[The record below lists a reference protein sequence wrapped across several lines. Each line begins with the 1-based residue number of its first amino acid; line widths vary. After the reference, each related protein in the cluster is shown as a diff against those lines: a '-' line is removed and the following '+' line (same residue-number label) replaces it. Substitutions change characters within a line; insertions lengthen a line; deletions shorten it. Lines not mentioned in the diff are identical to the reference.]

1 METNFETSDTRYPF
15 HGFYR
20 PLLAELEEIGAE
32 RAKEQEPLPQVQP
45 TNADLSNATV
55 IDNPPAVTAAPAPTL
70 SQKEQEF
77 PADSVLLAANADAQ
91 STPVVSEEPK
101 TESEPQPVSE
111 PPAWITDLIG
121 DEFKQWKPG
130 LVAIEA
136 MTGTGKTSFILGP
149 LLKWLVD
156 EFYKV
161 GGKHKTMLYLC
172 NRAPLR
178 EEIIDA
184 LKKAGVSNVRVCG
197 HDLVTLVVGD
207 DDAQEDI
214 LVRISTYQRYEEF
227 LVRDPVGA
235 RCELW
240 HFNYIV
246 CDEAQYF
253 FTDAPF
259 NKNTTLSYNIIM
271 KASQHAT
278 VIAMTATPENMFTAW
293 MRKGMLA
300 KNRYYYLPKKM
311 SHIRKALIYSN
322 DLEREKLLNQIPNGE
337 KALVLINDW
346 AILRKLKDLYG
357 DAVGCYCSV
366 NNIKGQID
374 ALEDCIKDGKLQ
386 KRIVF
391 TTEVLYNG
399 ISIKD
404 KTLKHIFVETW
415 EPLKIIQMQGRKRP
429 VDETDTC
436 TVYYRAPSRKQ
447 LTKKRDWNQYD
458 LDTVEAWLDYKHGKP
473 EKWNGILT
481 QKDAQER
488 IERCKALTYIH
499 AEGTYQINP
508 MLVNNMRQMR
518 DLLDALY
525 DQGYRAT
532 MQERVWDKTLQVSP
546 REYRDEAIMHYII
559 DNFGKAMSKQELQ
572 AGLAE
577 AGLYKPGKRPIGQS
591 ILNGKL
597 KKYHVQI
604 GTTTKKCRVNG
615 KSTTLTYWLLV
626 QDHP

>member
-1 METNFETSDTRYPF
+1 MCKNETNTEPREIRYPF
-15 HGFYR
+15 HGFYW
-20 PLLAELEEIGAE
+20 PLVAEMEEIEAE
-32 RAKEQEPLPQVQP
+32 RAQEQAAKLQMQESPATTELPKAALPAGLASIKPVPQP
-45 TNADLSNATV
+45 ALEAVSADTV
-55 IDNPPAVTAAPAPTL
+55 SVPA
-70 SQKEQEF
+70 QEE
-77 PADSVLLAANADAQ
+77 ARLAAAVPE
-91 STPVVSEEPK
+91 TPEEEHQLAEEPR
-101 TESEPQPVSE
+101 
-111 PPAWITDLIG
+111 WISDLIG
-121 DEFKQWKPG
+121 DEFKEWEPG

-136 MTGTGKTSFILGP
+136 MTGTGKTAFVLGP
-149 LLKWLVD
+149 MLKWCVD
-156 EFYKV
+156 ECHRTYGMRFK
-161 GGKHKTMLYLC
+161 KILYLC

-178 EEIIDA
+178 EELIDA
-184 LKKAGVSNVRVCG
+184 LNKAGVPNTRVDG
-197 HDLVTLVVGD
+197 YDVVTLVVWE
-207 DDAQEDI
+207 DDAHEFSMMK
-214 LVRISTYQRYEEF
+214 VSTYQRYEEF
-227 LVRDPVGA
+227 LVKDPVRA
-235 RCELW
+235 KCEIQR
-240 HFNYIV
+240 FSCIV

-253 FTDAPF
+253 FTDASF
-259 NKNTTLSYNIIM
+259 NENTILSYRTIM
-271 KASQHAT
+271 KARQHAT

-293 MRKGMLA
+293 MEKGLLA

-322 DLEREKLLNQIPNGE
+322 DVEREKLLNRIPEGE

-346 AILRKLKDLYG
+346 KVLRQLKDLYG

-366 NNIKGQID
+366 NNSRGQID

-386 KRIVF
+386 KQIVF

-436 TVYYRAPSRKQ
+436 TVYYRAPSRKR
-447 LTKKRDWNQYD
+447 LAKKRDWNQYD
-458 LDTVEAWLDYKHGKP
+458 LDTAEAWLDYEHEKS
-473 EKWNGILT
+473 EKWNAILA

-499 AEGTYQINP
+499 AEGTYQLNP

-518 DLLDALY
+518 DLLNALH
-525 DQGYRAT
+525 DHGYRAT
-532 MQERVWDKTLQVSP
+532 MQERVWEKTLQVSP
-546 REYRDEAIMHYII
+546 REYRDVAITHYIT
-559 DNFGKAMSKQELQ
+559 DNFGKSMSKQELL

-604 GTTTKKCRVNG
+604 GTITRKCRVNG

>member
-1 METNFETSDTRYPF
+1 MSKNEDNTEPRETRYPF

-20 PLLAELEEIGAE
+20 PLLAEVEEIEAE
-32 RAKEQEPLPQVQP
+32 RAREQAAKPQLPEPPTTTELP
-45 TNADLSNATV
+45 DTV
-55 IDNPPAVTAAPAPTL
+55 PPAESVAIEPVPQPAL
-70 SQKEQEF
+70 EAI
-77 PADSVLLAANADAQ
+77 PADVISVPVQADACLETAVPE
-91 STPVVSEEPK
+91 TPEEEP
-101 TESEPQPVSE
+101 EPAEE
-111 PPAWITDLIG
+111 PRWISDLIG
-121 DEFKQWKPG
+121 DEFKQWEPG

-136 MTGTGKTSFILGP
+136 MTGTGKTAFVLGP
-149 LLKWLVD
+149 MLKWCVD
-156 EFYKV
+156 ECHRTYGMRFK
-161 GGKHKTMLYLC
+161 KILYLC

-178 EEIIDA
+178 EELIDA
-184 LKKAGVSNVRVCG
+184 LNKAGVPNTRVDG
-197 HDLVTLVVGD
+197 YDVDTLVVWE
-207 DDAQEDI
+207 DDAHEFSMMK
-214 LVRISTYQRYEEF
+214 VSTYQRYEEF
-227 LVRDPVGA
+227 LTKDPVRA
-235 RCELW
+235 RREIQRFSC
-240 HFNYIV
+240 IV

-253 FTDAPF
+253 FTDASF
-259 NKNTTLSYNIIM
+259 NENTTLSYRTIM
-271 KASQHAT
+271 KAKQHAT

-293 MRKGMLA
+293 MRKGLLA
-300 KNRYYYLPKKM
+300 QNRYYYLPKKM

-322 DLEREKLLNQIPNGE
+322 DLEREKLLNQILDGE

-366 NNIKGQID
+366 NNIRGQID

-473 EKWNGILT
+473 EKWNGILA

-499 AEGTYQINP
+499 AEGTYQLNP

-525 DQGYRAT
+525 DHGYRAT
-532 MQERVWDKTLQVSP
+532 MQERVWEKTLQVSP
-546 REYRDEAIMHYII
+546 REYRDVAITHYIT
-559 DNFGKAMSKQELQ
+559 DNFGKSMSKQELL

-626 QDHP
+626 QDRP

>member
-1 METNFETSDTRYPF
+1 MSKNEDNTEPRETRYPF

-20 PLLAELEEIGAE
+20 PLLAEVEEIEAE
-32 RAKEQEPLPQVQP
+32 RAREQAAKPQLPEPPTTTELP
-45 TNADLSNATV
+45 DTV
-55 IDNPPAVTAAPAPTL
+55 PPAESVAIEPVPQPAL
-70 SQKEQEF
+70 EAI
-77 PADSVLLAANADAQ
+77 PADVISVPVQADACLETAVPE
-91 STPVVSEEPK
+91 TPEEEP
-101 TESEPQPVSE
+101 EPAEE
-111 PPAWITDLIG
+111 PRWISDLIG
-121 DEFKQWKPG
+121 DEFKQWEPG

-136 MTGTGKTSFILGP
+136 MTGTGKTAFVLGP
-149 LLKWLVD
+149 MLKWCVD
-156 EFYKV
+156 ECHRTYGMRFK
-161 GGKHKTMLYLC
+161 KILYLC

-178 EEIIDA
+178 EELIDA
-184 LKKAGVSNVRVCG
+184 LNKAGVPNTRVDG
-197 HDLVTLVVGD
+197 YDVDTLVVWE
-207 DDAQEDI
+207 DDAHEFSMMK
-214 LVRISTYQRYEEF
+214 VSTYQRYEEF
-227 LVRDPVGA
+227 LTKDPVRA
-235 RCELW
+235 RREIQRFSC
-240 HFNYIV
+240 IV

-253 FTDAPF
+253 FTDASF
-259 NKNTTLSYNIIM
+259 NENTTLSYRTIM
-271 KASQHAT
+271 KAKQHAT

-293 MRKGMLA
+293 MRKGLLA
-300 KNRYYYLPKKM
+300 QNRYYYLPKKM

-322 DLEREKLLNQIPNGE
+322 DLEREKLLNQILDGE

-366 NNIKGQID
+366 NNIRGQID

-436 TVYYRAPSRKQ
+436 TVYYRAPSRKR
-447 LTKKRDWNQYD
+447 LAKKRDWNQYD
-458 LDTVEAWLDYKHGKP
+458 LDTAEAWLDYEHEKP
-473 EKWNGILT
+473 EKWNAILA

-499 AEGTYQINP
+499 AEGTYQLNP

-525 DQGYRAT
+525 DHGYRAT
-532 MQERVWDKTLQVSP
+532 MQERVWEKTLQVSP
-546 REYRDEAIMHYII
+546 REYRDVAITHYIT
-559 DNFGKAMSKQELQ
+559 DNFGKSMSKQELL

-626 QDHP
+626 QDRP

>member
-1 METNFETSDTRYPF
+1 MAENIKKIKTRYPF
-15 HGFYR
+15 GGFYLE
-20 PLLAELEEIGAE
+20 LLPEAERKELEGMPEE
-32 RAKEQEPLPQVQP
+32 VLLPEPPTTTELPNTVSPVKSAAIEPVPQP
-45 TNADLSNATV
+45 AGE
-55 IDNPPAVTAAPAPTL
+55 AAPPDTI
-70 SQKEQEF
+70 SVPVQ
-77 PADSVLLAANADAQ
+77 ADVCLEAAVPEAA
-91 STPVVSEEPK
+91 EAEPK
-101 TESEPQPVSE
+101 PEKEPR
-111 PPAWITDLIG
+111 WISDLIG
-121 DEFKQWKPG
+121 DEYKEWEPG

-136 MTGTGKTSFILGP
+136 MTGTGKTIFVLEHLI
-149 LLKWLVD
+149 KWCADIV
-156 EFYKV
+156 YTV
-161 GGKHKTMLYLC
+161 MPPYRVLYLT
-172 NRAPLR
+172 NRSSLR
-178 EEIIDA
+178 DEIKSVANAVRQGYLKEDPEMGCTCVIDDFQI
-184 LKKAGVSNVRVCG
+184 VQIMN
-197 HDLVTLVVGD
+197 
-207 DDAQEDI
+207 
-214 LVRISTYQRYEEF
+214 YQCLEKIIRENPEHGEQFVEQFRY
-227 LVRDPVGA
+227 V
-235 RCELW
+235 
-240 HFNYIV
+240 V

-253 FTDAPF
+253 FGDSQF
-259 NKNTTLSYNIIM
+259 NENTIISYRAIM

-293 MRKGMLA
+293 MRKGLLA
-300 KNRYYYLPKKM
+300 QNRYYYLPKKM

-322 DLEREKLLNQIPNGE
+322 DLEREKLLNQIPDGE

-447 LTKKRDWNQYD
+447 LAKKRDWNQYD
-458 LDTVEAWLDYKHGKP
+458 LDTAEAWQDYKHGKP
-473 EKWNGILT
+473 EKWNAILA

-499 AEGTYQINP
+499 TEGTYQLNP

-525 DQGYRAT
+525 DHGYRAT
-532 MQERVWDKTLQVSP
+532 MQERVWEKTLQVSP
-546 REYRDEAIMHYII
+546 REYRDEVITRYIAN
-559 DNFGKAMSKQELQ
+559 NFCKEMTKQELL

-604 GTTTKKCRVNG
+604 GTTTRKCRVNG

>member
-1 METNFETSDTRYPF
+1 MSKNEDNTEPRETRYPF

-20 PLLAELEEIGAE
+20 PLLAEVEEIEAE
-32 RAKEQEPLPQVQP
+32 RAREQAAKPQLPEPPTTTELP
-45 TNADLSNATV
+45 DTV
-55 IDNPPAVTAAPAPTL
+55 PPAESVAIEPVPQPAL
-70 SQKEQEF
+70 EAI
-77 PADSVLLAANADAQ
+77 PADVISVPVQADACLETAVPE
-91 STPVVSEEPK
+91 TPEEEP
-101 TESEPQPVSE
+101 EPAEE
-111 PPAWITDLIG
+111 PRWISDLIG
-121 DEFKQWKPG
+121 DEFKQWEPG

-136 MTGTGKTSFILGP
+136 MTGTGKTAFVLGP
-149 LLKWLVD
+149 MLKWCVD
-156 EFYKV
+156 ECHRTYGMRFK
-161 GGKHKTMLYLC
+161 KILYLC

-178 EEIIDA
+178 EELIDA
-184 LKKAGVSNVRVCG
+184 LNKAGVPNTRVDG
-197 HDLVTLVVGD
+197 YDVDTLVVWE
-207 DDAQEDI
+207 DDAHEFSMMK
-214 LVRISTYQRYEEF
+214 VSTYQRYEEF
-227 LVRDPVGA
+227 LTKDPVRA
-235 RCELW
+235 RREIQRFSC
-240 HFNYIV
+240 IV

-253 FTDAPF
+253 FTDASF
-259 NKNTTLSYNIIM
+259 NENTTLSYRTIM
-271 KASQHAT
+271 KAKQHAT

-293 MRKGMLA
+293 MRKGLLA
-300 KNRYYYLPKKM
+300 QNRYYYLPKKM

-322 DLEREKLLNQIPNGE
+322 DLEREKLLNQIPDGE

-366 NNIKGQID
+366 NNIRGQID

-436 TVYYRAPSRKQ
+436 TVYYRAPSRKR
-447 LTKKRDWNQYD
+447 LAKKRDWNQYD
-458 LDTVEAWLDYKHGKP
+458 LDTAEAWLDYEHEKP
-473 EKWNGILT
+473 EKWNAILA

-499 AEGTYQINP
+499 AEGTYQLNP

-518 DLLDALY
+518 DLLNALH
-525 DQGYRAT
+525 DHGYRAT
-532 MQERVWDKTLQVSP
+532 MQERVWEKTLQVSP
-546 REYRDEAIMHYII
+546 REYRDVAITHYIT
-559 DNFGKAMSKQELQ
+559 DNFGKSMSKQELL

-604 GTTTKKCRVNG
+604 GTITRKCRVNG

>member
-1 METNFETSDTRYPF
+1 MSKNEDNTEPRETRYPF

-20 PLLAELEEIGAE
+20 PLLAEVEEIEAE
-32 RAKEQEPLPQVQP
+32 RAREQAAKPQLPEPPTTTELP
-45 TNADLSNATV
+45 DTV
-55 IDNPPAVTAAPAPTL
+55 PPAESVAIEPVPQPAL
-70 SQKEQEF
+70 EAI
-77 PADSVLLAANADAQ
+77 PADVISVPVQADACLETAVPE
-91 STPVVSEEPK
+91 TPEEEP
-101 TESEPQPVSE
+101 EPAEE
-111 PPAWITDLIG
+111 PRWISDLIG
-121 DEFKQWKPG
+121 DEFKQWEPG

-136 MTGTGKTSFILGP
+136 MTGTGKTAFVLGP
-149 LLKWLVD
+149 MLKWCVD
-156 EFYKV
+156 ECHRTYGMRFK
-161 GGKHKTMLYLC
+161 KILYLC

-178 EEIIDA
+178 EELIDA
-184 LKKAGVSNVRVCG
+184 LNKAGVPNTRVDG
-197 HDLVTLVVGD
+197 YDVDTLVVWE
-207 DDAQEDI
+207 DDAHEFSMMK
-214 LVRISTYQRYEEF
+214 VSTYQRYEEF
-227 LVRDPVGA
+227 LTKDPVRA
-235 RCELW
+235 RREIQRFSC
-240 HFNYIV
+240 IV

-253 FTDAPF
+253 FTDASF
-259 NKNTTLSYNIIM
+259 NENTTLSYRTIM
-271 KASQHAT
+271 KAKQHAT

-293 MRKGMLA
+293 MRKGLLA
-300 KNRYYYLPKKM
+300 QNRYYYLPKKM

-322 DLEREKLLNQIPNGE
+322 DLEREKLLTQIPDGE

-346 AILRKLKDLYG
+346 KILRQLKDLYG

-366 NNIKGQID
+366 NNVKGQID

-473 EKWNGILT
+473 EKWNGILA

-499 AEGTYQINP
+499 AEGTYQLNP

-525 DQGYRAT
+525 DHGYRAT
-532 MQERVWDKTLQVSP
+532 MQERVWEKTLQVSP
-546 REYRDEAIMHYII
+546 REYRDVAITHYIT
-559 DNFGKAMSKQELQ
+559 DNFGKSMSKQELL

-626 QDHP
+626 QDRP

>member
-1 METNFETSDTRYPF
+1 MCKNETNTEPRETRYPF

-20 PLLAELEEIGAE
+20 PLVAEMEEIEAE
-32 RAKEQEPLPQVQP
+32 RAQEQAAKLQMQESPATTELPKAALPAGLASIKPVPQP
-45 TNADLSNATV
+45 ALEAVSADTV
-55 IDNPPAVTAAPAPTL
+55 SVPA
-70 SQKEQEF
+70 QEE
-77 PADSVLLAANADAQ
+77 ARLAAAVPE
-91 STPVVSEEPK
+91 TPEEEHQPAEEPR
-101 TESEPQPVSE
+101 
-111 PPAWITDLIG
+111 WISDLIG
-121 DEFKQWKPG
+121 DEFKEWEPG

-136 MTGTGKTSFILGP
+136 MTGTGKTAFVLGP
-149 LLKWLVD
+149 MLKWCVD
-156 EFYKV
+156 ECHRTYGMRFK
-161 GGKHKTMLYLC
+161 KILYLC

-178 EEIIDA
+178 EELIDA
-184 LKKAGVSNVRVCG
+184 LNKAGVPNTRVDG
-197 HDLVTLVVGD
+197 YDVVTLVVWE
-207 DDAQEDI
+207 DDAHEFSMMK
-214 LVRISTYQRYEEF
+214 VSTYQRYEEF
-227 LVRDPVGA
+227 LVKDPVRA
-235 RCELW
+235 KCEIQR
-240 HFNYIV
+240 FSCIV

-253 FTDAPF
+253 FTDASF
-259 NKNTTLSYNIIM
+259 NENTILSYRTIM
-271 KASQHAT
+271 KARQHAT

-293 MRKGMLA
+293 MEKGLLA

-322 DLEREKLLNQIPNGE
+322 DVEREKLLNRIPEGE

-346 AILRKLKDLYG
+346 KVLRQLKDLYG

-366 NNIKGQID
+366 NNSRGQID

-386 KRIVF
+386 KQIVF

-436 TVYYRAPSRKQ
+436 TVYYRAPSRKR
-447 LTKKRDWNQYD
+447 LAKKRDWNQYD
-458 LDTVEAWLDYKHGKP
+458 LDTAEAWLDYEHEKP
-473 EKWNGILT
+473 EKWNAILA

-499 AEGTYQINP
+499 AEGTYQLNP

-518 DLLDALY
+518 DLLNALH
-525 DQGYRAT
+525 DHGYRAT
-532 MQERVWDKTLQVSP
+532 MQERVWEKTLQVSP
-546 REYRDEAIMHYII
+546 REYRDVAITHYIT
-559 DNFGKAMSKQELQ
+559 DNFGKSMSKQELL

-604 GTTTKKCRVNG
+604 GTITRKCRVNG

>member
-1 METNFETSDTRYPF
+1 MSNNEKLTETRYPF

-20 PLLAELEEIGAE
+20 PFVAEMEEIEAE
-32 RAKEQEPLPQVQP
+32 RAREQAVRQQPQALPTTAELLNTLPTTSTDIERLPEPVTKTSPPGMMPAPVQDDAHLEVVASKVSNEEIQP
-45 TNADLSNATV
+45 T
-55 IDNPPAVTAAPAPTL
+55 
-70 SQKEQEF
+70 
-77 PADSVLLAANADAQ
+77 
-91 STPVVSEEPK
+91 EEP
-101 TESEPQPVSE
+101 
-111 PPAWITDLIG
+111 AWVADLIG
-121 DEFKQWKPG
+121 EEYKEWEPG

-136 MTGTGKTSFILGP
+136 MTGTGKTAFILGT
-149 LLKWLVD
+149 LLKWCVD
-156 EFYKV
+156 ECHRTDGRRSNKILF
-161 GGKHKTMLYLC
+161 LC
-172 NRAPLR
+172 NRVPLR
-178 EEIIDA
+178 DEILDA
-184 LKKAGVSNVRVCG
+184 LRKAGVPNAYIDGYDV
-197 HDLVTLVVGD
+197 VTLMVWD
-207 DDAQEDI
+207 DDAQEYSMMK
-214 LVRISTYQRYEEF
+214 VSTYQRYEEF
-227 LVRDPVGA
+227 LSRNPVRA
-235 RCELW
+235 KYEIRL
-240 HFNYIV
+240 FRYIV

-259 NKNTTLSYNIIM
+259 NKNTALSYNIIM
-271 KASQHAT
+271 KASQNAT

-293 MRKGMLA
+293 MRKGLLA

-322 DLEREKLLNQIPNGE
+322 DLEREKLLNQIPDGE

-366 NNIKGQID
+366 NNIKGPID

-404 KTLKHIFVETW
+404 KTLKHIFIETW

-436 TVYYRAPSRKQ
+436 TVYYRAPSRKR
-447 LTKKRDWNQYD
+447 LTKKRDWNQQD

-473 EKWNGILT
+473 EKWNAILA

-508 MLVNNMRQMR
+508 MLVNNLRQMR
-518 DLLDALY
+518 DLLDVLH
-525 DQGYRAT
+525 DHGYRAT
-532 MQERVWDKTLQVSP
+532 MQERVWDKTLQISP
-546 REYRDEAIMHYII
+546 REYRDEVIANYITH
-559 DNFGKAMSKQELQ
+559 NFCKEMSKQELRT
-572 AGLAE
+572 GLAE
-577 AGLYKPGKRPIGQS
+577 AGLYKPGKRPIGQN

-604 GTTTKKCRVNG
+604 GTITRKCRVNG

>member
-1 METNFETSDTRYPF
+1 MAENIQKIKTRYPF
-15 HGFYR
+15 GGFYLE
-20 PLLAELEEIGAE
+20 LLPEAERKELESMPEEVLLPEPPTTTELPNAVPPAE
-32 RAKEQEPLPQVQP
+32 SASIKPVPQQAGETAPPDTISVPAKEE
-45 TNADLSNATV
+45 AR
-55 IDNPPAVTAAPAPTL
+55 
-70 SQKEQEF
+70 
-77 PADSVLLAANADAQ
+77 LAA
-91 STPVVSEEPK
+91 VVPEAPEEEHQPAEEPCWM
-101 TESEPQPVSE
+101 S
-111 PPAWITDLIG
+111 DLIG
-121 DEFKQWKPG
+121 DEFKQWESE

-136 MTGTGKTSFILGP
+136 MTGTGKTTFVLGP
-149 LLKWLVD
+149 MLKWCVD
-156 EFYKV
+156 ECQRT
-161 GGKHKTMLYLC
+161 GGMRFEKILYLC

-178 EEIIDA
+178 EELIDA
-184 LKKAGVSNVRVCG
+184 LNKAGVPNTRVDG
-197 HDLVTLVVGD
+197 YDVVTLVVYE
-207 DDAQEDI
+207 DDAHEFS
-214 LVRISTYQRYEEF
+214 VMKVSTYQRYEEF
-227 LVRDPVGA
+227 LAKDPVRA
-235 RCELW
+235 RREIQRYS
-240 HFNYIV
+240 YIV

-253 FTDAPF
+253 FTDASF
-259 NKNTTLSYNIIM
+259 NENTILSYRTIM
-271 KASQHAT
+271 AARNHAT

-293 MRKGMLA
+293 MKKGRLA

-311 SHIRKALIYSN
+311 SHIKKALIYSN
-322 DLEREKLLNQIPNGE
+322 DLEREKLLAQIPEGE
-337 KALVLINDW
+337 KTLVLINDW
-346 AILRKLKDLYG
+346 NILRQLKDLYG

-366 NNIKGQID
+366 NNSRGPID

-404 KTLKHIFVETW
+404 KTLKHIFIETW

-447 LTKKRDWNQYD
+447 LAKKRDWNQYD
-458 LDTVEAWLDYKHGKP
+458 LDTAEAWLDYEHEKP
-473 EKWNGILT
+473 GKWNAILA

-499 AEGTYQINP
+499 AKDAYQLNP

-525 DQGYRAT
+525 DHGYRAT

-546 REYRDEAIMHYII
+546 REYRDEVIADYITH
-559 DNFGKAMSKQELQ
+559 NFCKEMSKQELRT
-572 AGLAE
+572 GLAE
-577 AGLYKPGKRPIGQS
+577 AGLYKPGKRPIGQN

-604 GTTTKKCRVNG
+604 GTITSKCRVNG
-615 KSTTLTYWLLV
+615 KSTTLTYWLLMP
-626 QDHP
+626 DHP

>member
-1 METNFETSDTRYPF
+1 MCKNETNTEPRETRYPF

-20 PLLAELEEIGAE
+20 PLLAEMEEIEAE
-32 RAKEQEPLPQVQP
+32 RAREQAAKPQLPEPPTTTELP
-45 TNADLSNATV
+45 DTV
-55 IDNPPAVTAAPAPTL
+55 PPAESVAIEPVPQPAL
-70 SQKEQEF
+70 EAI
-77 PADSVLLAANADAQ
+77 PADTISVPAQEEARLEAAVPEAPEEEHQPA
-91 STPVVSEEPK
+91 EEPR
-101 TESEPQPVSE
+101 
-111 PPAWITDLIG
+111 WISDLIG
-121 DEFKQWKPG
+121 DEFKEWEPG

-136 MTGTGKTSFILGP
+136 MTGTGKTIFVLEHLI
-149 LLKWLVD
+149 KWCADIV
-156 EFYKV
+156 YTV
-161 GGKHKTMLYLC
+161 MPPYRVLYLT
-172 NRAPLR
+172 NRSSLR
-178 EEIIDA
+178 DEIKSVANAVRQGYLKEDPEMGCTCVIDDFQI
-184 LKKAGVSNVRVCG
+184 VQIMN
-197 HDLVTLVVGD
+197 
-207 DDAQEDI
+207 
-214 LVRISTYQRYEEF
+214 YQCLEKIIRENPEHGERFVKQFRY
-227 LVRDPVGA
+227 V
-235 RCELW
+235 
-240 HFNYIV
+240 V

-253 FTDAPF
+253 FGDAQF
-259 NKNTTLSYNIIM
+259 NENTIISYRAIM

-293 MRKGMLA
+293 MRKGLLA

-322 DLEREKLLNQIPNGE
+322 DLEREKLLTQIPDGE

-366 NNIKGQID
+366 NNSKGQID

-404 KTLKHIFVETW
+404 KTLKHIFIETW

-436 TVYYRAPSRKQ
+436 TVYYRAPSRKR

-458 LDTVEAWLDYKHGKP
+458 LDTAEAWLDYEHEKP
-473 EKWNGILT
+473 EKWNAILA

-499 AEGTYQINP
+499 AEGTYQLNP

-518 DLLDALY
+518 DLLDALH
-525 DQGYRAT
+525 DHGYRAT

-546 REYRDEAIMHYII
+546 REYRDEVIADYITH
-559 DNFGKAMSKQELQ
+559 NFCKEMSKQELRT
-572 AGLAE
+572 GLAE

-604 GTTTKKCRVNG
+604 GTITSKCRVNG
-615 KSTTLTYWLLV
+615 KSTTLTYWLLMP
-626 QDHP
+626 DHP

>member
-1 METNFETSDTRYPF
+1 MSKNEDNTEPRETRYPF

-20 PLLAELEEIGAE
+20 PLLAEMEEIEAE
-32 RAKEQEPLPQVQP
+32 RAREQAAKPQLPEPPTTTELP
-45 TNADLSNATV
+45 DTV
-55 IDNPPAVTAAPAPTL
+55 PPAESVAIEPVPQPAL
-70 SQKEQEF
+70 EAI
-77 PADSVLLAANADAQ
+77 PADVISVPVQADACLETAVPE
-91 STPVVSEEPK
+91 TPEEEP
-101 TESEPQPVSE
+101 EPAEE
-111 PPAWITDLIG
+111 PRWISDLIG
-121 DEFKQWKPG
+121 DEFKQWEPG

-136 MTGTGKTSFILGP
+136 MTGTGKTAFVLGP
-149 LLKWLVD
+149 MLKWCVD
-156 EFYKV
+156 ECQRT
-161 GGKHKTMLYLC
+161 GGMRFEKILYLC

-178 EEIIDA
+178 EELIDA
-184 LKKAGVSNVRVCG
+184 LNKAGVPNTRVDG
-197 HDLVTLVVGD
+197 YDVVTLVVYE
-207 DDAQEDI
+207 DDAHEFS
-214 LVRISTYQRYEEF
+214 VMKVSTYQRYEEF
-227 LVRDPVGA
+227 LAKDPVRA
-235 RCELW
+235 RREIQRYS
-240 HFNYIV
+240 YIV

-253 FTDAPF
+253 FTDASF
-259 NKNTTLSYNIIM
+259 NENTTLSYRTIM
-271 KASQHAT
+271 KARQHAT

-293 MRKGMLA
+293 MRKGLLA

-311 SHIRKALIYSN
+311 SHIRKAVIYSN
-322 DLEREKLLNQIPNGE
+322 NLEREKLLNQIPDGE

-366 NNIKGQID
+366 NNSKGQID

-404 KTLKHIFVETW
+404 KTLKHIFIETW

-429 VDETDTC
+429 VDEADTC
-436 TVYYRAPSRKQ
+436 TVYYRAPSQKQ
-447 LTKKRDWNQYD
+447 LTKKREWNQQD

-473 EKWNGILT
+473 EKWNDILA
-481 QKDAQER
+481 QKDAQEQ
-488 IERCKALTYIH
+488 IEHCKAMTYIH

-508 MLVNNMRQMR
+508 MLVNNMRQMS
-518 DLLDALY
+518 DLLDALH
-525 DQGYRAT
+525 DHGYRAT

-546 REYRDEAIMHYII
+546 REYRDEVIADYITH
-559 DNFGKAMSKQELQ
+559 NFCKEMSKQELRT
-572 AGLAE
+572 GLAE

-604 GTTTKKCRVNG
+604 GTITSKCRVNG
-615 KSTTLTYWLLV
+615 KSTTLTYWLLMP
-626 QDHP
+626 DHP

>member
-1 METNFETSDTRYPF
+1 MSKNEDNTEPRETRYPF

-20 PLLAELEEIGAE
+20 PLLAEMEEIEAE
-32 RAKEQEPLPQVQP
+32 RAREQAAKPQLPESPTTTELPNTVSPAESASIKSVPQP
-45 TNADLSNATV
+45 ALEA
-55 IDNPPAVTAAPAPTL
+55 
-70 SQKEQEF
+70 
-77 PADSVLLAANADAQ
+77 
-91 STPVVSEEPK
+91 VSEDTISVPAQEDACLETAVPETPEEEP
-101 TESEPQPVSE
+101 EPAEE
-111 PPAWITDLIG
+111 PRWITDLIG
-121 DEFKQWKPG
+121 DEFKQWESE

-136 MTGTGKTSFILGP
+136 MTGTGKTTFVLGP
-149 LLKWLVD
+149 MLKWCVD
-156 EFYKV
+156 ECQRT
-161 GGKHKTMLYLC
+161 GGMRFEKILYLC

-178 EEIIDA
+178 EELIDA
-184 LKKAGVSNVRVCG
+184 LNKAGVPNTRVDG
-197 HDLVTLVVGD
+197 YDVVTLVVYE
-207 DDAQEDI
+207 DDAHEFS
-214 LVRISTYQRYEEF
+214 VMKVSTYQRYEEF
-227 LVRDPVGA
+227 LAKDPVRA
-235 RCELW
+235 RREIQRYS
-240 HFNYIV
+240 YIV

-253 FTDAPF
+253 FTDASF
-259 NKNTTLSYNIIM
+259 NENTTLSYNTIM

-293 MRKGMLA
+293 MKKGLLA
-300 KNRYYYLPKKM
+300 QNRYYYLPKKM

-322 DLEREKLLNQIPNGE
+322 DLEREKLLNQIPDGE

-366 NNIKGQID
+366 NNIRGQID

-473 EKWNGILT
+473 EKWNGILA

-499 AEGTYQINP
+499 AEGTYQLNP

-525 DQGYRAT
+525 DHGYRAT
-532 MQERVWDKTLQVSP
+532 MQERVWEKTLQVSP
-546 REYRDEAIMHYII
+546 REYRDVAITHYII
-559 DNFGKAMSKQELQ
+559 DNFGKSMSKQELL

-604 GTTTKKCRVNG
+604 GTTTRKCRVNG
-615 KSTTLTYWLLV
+615 KSTTLTYWFLV

>member
-1 METNFETSDTRYPF
+1 MAENIQKIKTRYPF
-15 HGFYR
+15 GGFYLE
-20 PLLAELEEIGAE
+20 LLPEAERKELESMPEEVLLPEPPTTTELPNAVPPAE
-32 RAKEQEPLPQVQP
+32 SASIKPVPQQAGETAPPDTISVPAKEE
-45 TNADLSNATV
+45 AR
-55 IDNPPAVTAAPAPTL
+55 
-70 SQKEQEF
+70 
-77 PADSVLLAANADAQ
+77 LAA
-91 STPVVSEEPK
+91 VVPEAPEEEHQPAEEPCWM
-101 TESEPQPVSE
+101 S
-111 PPAWITDLIG
+111 DLIG
-121 DEFKQWKPG
+121 DEFKQWESE

-136 MTGTGKTSFILGP
+136 MTGTGKTTFVLGP
-149 LLKWLVD
+149 MLKWCVD
-156 EFYKV
+156 ECQRT
-161 GGKHKTMLYLC
+161 GGMRFEKILYLC

-178 EEIIDA
+178 EELIDA
-184 LKKAGVSNVRVCG
+184 LNKAGVPNTRVDG
-197 HDLVTLVVGD
+197 YDVVTLVVYE
-207 DDAQEDI
+207 DDAHEFS
-214 LVRISTYQRYEEF
+214 VMKVSTYQRYEEF
-227 LVRDPVGA
+227 LAKDPVRA
-235 RCELW
+235 RREIQRYS
-240 HFNYIV
+240 YIV

-253 FTDAPF
+253 FTDASF
-259 NKNTTLSYNIIM
+259 NENTTLSYRTIM
-271 KASQHAT
+271 KARQHAT

-293 MRKGMLA
+293 MRKGLLA

-311 SHIRKALIYSN
+311 SHIRKAVIYSN
-322 DLEREKLLNQIPNGE
+322 NLEREKLLNQIPDGE

-346 AILRKLKDLYG
+346 KILRQLKDLYG

-366 NNIKGQID
+366 NNIMGPID

-404 KTLKHIFVETW
+404 KTLKHIFIETW

-429 VDETDTC
+429 VDEADTC
-436 TVYYRAPSRKQ
+436 TVYYRAPSQKQ
-447 LTKKRDWNQYD
+447 LTKKREWNQQD

-473 EKWNGILT
+473 EKWNDILA
-481 QKDAQER
+481 QKDAQEQ
-488 IERCKALTYIH
+488 IEHCKALTYIH

-525 DQGYRAT
+525 DHGYRAT

-546 REYRDEAIMHYII
+546 REYRDEVIADYITH
-559 DNFGKAMSKQELQ
+559 NFCKEMSKQELRT
-572 AGLAE
+572 GLAE

-604 GTTTKKCRVNG
+604 GTITSKCRVNG
-615 KSTTLTYWLLV
+615 KSTTLTYWLLMP
-626 QDHP
+626 DHP

>member
-1 METNFETSDTRYPF
+1 MPNTR
-15 HGFYR
+15 
-20 PLLAELEEIGAE
+20 
-32 RAKEQEPLPQVQP
+32 
-45 TNADLSNATV
+45 
-55 IDNPPAVTAAPAPTL
+55 
-70 SQKEQEF
+70 
-77 PADSVLLAANADAQ
+77 
-91 STPVVSEEPK
+91 
-101 TESEPQPVSE
+101 
-111 PPAWITDLIG
+111 
-121 DEFKQWKPG
+121 
-130 LVAIEA
+130 
-136 MTGTGKTSFILGP
+136 
-149 LLKWLVD
+149 VD
-156 EFYKV
+156 GYDV
-161 GGKHKTMLYLC
+161 
-172 NRAPLR
+172 
-178 EEIIDA
+178 
-184 LKKAGVSNVRVCG
+184 
-197 HDLVTLVVGD
+197 VTLVVWE
-207 DDAQEDI
+207 DDAHEFSMMK
-214 LVRISTYQRYEEF
+214 VSTYQRYEEF
-227 LVRDPVGA
+227 LVKDPVRA
-235 RCELW
+235 KCEIQR
-240 HFNYIV
+240 FSCIV

-253 FTDAPF
+253 FTDASF
-259 NKNTTLSYNIIM
+259 NENTILSYRTIM
-271 KASQHAT
+271 KARQHAT

-293 MRKGMLA
+293 MEKGLLA

-322 DLEREKLLNQIPNGE
+322 DVEREKLLNRIPEGE

-346 AILRKLKDLYG
+346 KILRQLKDLYG

-366 NNIKGQID
+366 NNSRGQID

-386 KRIVF
+386 KQIVF

-404 KTLKHIFVETW
+404 KTLKHIFIETW
-415 EPLKIIQMQGRKRP
+415 EPLKIIPMQGRKRP

-436 TVYYRAPSRKQ
+436 TVYYRAPSRKR
-447 LTKKRDWNQYD
+447 LAKKRDWNQYD
-458 LDTVEAWLDYKHGKP
+458 LDTAEAWLDYEHEKP
-473 EKWNGILT
+473 EKWNAILA

-518 DLLDALY
+518 DLLDALH
-525 DQGYRAT
+525 DHGYRAT
-532 MQERVWDKTLQVSP
+532 MQERVWDKTLQISP
-546 REYRDEAIMHYII
+546 REYRDVAITHYIT

>member
-1 METNFETSDTRYPF
+1 MAENIQKIKTRYPF
-15 HGFYR
+15 GGFYLE
-20 PLLAELEEIGAE
+20 LLPEAERKELESMPEEVLLPEPPTTTELPNAVPPAE
-32 RAKEQEPLPQVQP
+32 SASIKPVPQQAGETAPPDTISVPAKEE
-45 TNADLSNATV
+45 AR
-55 IDNPPAVTAAPAPTL
+55 
-70 SQKEQEF
+70 
-77 PADSVLLAANADAQ
+77 LAA
-91 STPVVSEEPK
+91 VVPEAPEEEHQPAEEPCWM
-101 TESEPQPVSE
+101 S
-111 PPAWITDLIG
+111 DLIG
-121 DEFKQWKPG
+121 DEFKQWESE

-136 MTGTGKTSFILGP
+136 MTGTGKTTFVLGP
-149 LLKWLVD
+149 MLKWCVD
-156 EFYKV
+156 ECQRT
-161 GGKHKTMLYLC
+161 GGMRFEKILYLC

-178 EEIIDA
+178 EELIDA
-184 LKKAGVSNVRVCG
+184 LNKAGVPNTRVDG
-197 HDLVTLVVGD
+197 YDVVTLVVYE
-207 DDAQEDI
+207 DDAHEFS
-214 LVRISTYQRYEEF
+214 VMKVSTYQRYEEF
-227 LVRDPVGA
+227 LAKDPVRA
-235 RCELW
+235 RREIQRYS
-240 HFNYIV
+240 YIV

-253 FTDAPF
+253 FTDASF
-259 NKNTTLSYNIIM
+259 NENTILSYRTIM
-271 KASQHAT
+271 AARNHAT

-293 MRKGMLA
+293 MKKGRLA

-311 SHIRKALIYSN
+311 SHIKKALIYSN
-322 DLEREKLLNQIPNGE
+322 DLEREKLLAQIPEGE
-337 KALVLINDW
+337 KTLVLINDW
-346 AILRKLKDLYG
+346 NILRQLKDLYG

-366 NNIKGQID
+366 NNSRGPID

-404 KTLKHIFVETW
+404 KTLKHIFIETW

-447 LTKKRDWNQYD
+447 LAKKRDWNQYD
-458 LDTVEAWLDYKHGKP
+458 LDTAEAWLDYEHEKP
-473 EKWNGILT
+473 EKWNAILA

-499 AEGTYQINP
+499 AKDAYQLNP

-525 DQGYRAT
+525 DHGYRAT

-546 REYRDEAIMHYII
+546 REYRDEVIADYITH
-559 DNFGKAMSKQELQ
+559 NFCKEMSKQELRT
-572 AGLAE
+572 GLAE
-577 AGLYKPGKRPIGQS
+577 AGLYKPGKRPIGQN

-604 GTTTKKCRVNG
+604 GTITSKCRVNG
-615 KSTTLTYWLLV
+615 KSTTLTYWLLMP
-626 QDHP
+626 DHP

>member
-1 METNFETSDTRYPF
+1 MSKNEDNTEPRETRYPF

-20 PLLAELEEIGAE
+20 PLLAEMEEIEAE
-32 RAKEQEPLPQVQP
+32 RAREQAAKPQLPEPPTTTELP
-45 TNADLSNATV
+45 DTV
-55 IDNPPAVTAAPAPTL
+55 PPAESVAIEPVPQPAL
-70 SQKEQEF
+70 EAI
-77 PADSVLLAANADAQ
+77 PADVISVPVQADACLETAVPE
-91 STPVVSEEPK
+91 TPEEEP
-101 TESEPQPVSE
+101 EPAEE
-111 PPAWITDLIG
+111 PRWISDLIG
-121 DEFKQWKPG
+121 DEFKQWEPG

-136 MTGTGKTSFILGP
+136 MTGTGKTAFVLGP
-149 LLKWLVD
+149 MLKWCVD
-156 EFYKV
+156 ECHRTYGMRFK
-161 GGKHKTMLYLC
+161 KILYLC

-178 EEIIDA
+178 EELIDA
-184 LKKAGVSNVRVCG
+184 LNKAGVPNTRVDG
-197 HDLVTLVVGD
+197 YDVDTLVVWE
-207 DDAQEDI
+207 DDAHEFSMMK
-214 LVRISTYQRYEEF
+214 VSTYQRYEEF
-227 LVRDPVGA
+227 LTKDPVRA
-235 RCELW
+235 RREIQRFSC
-240 HFNYIV
+240 IV

-253 FTDAPF
+253 FTDASF
-259 NKNTTLSYNIIM
+259 NENTTLSYRTIM
-271 KASQHAT
+271 KARQHAT

-293 MRKGMLA
+293 MRKGLLA

-311 SHIRKALIYSN
+311 SHIRKAVIYSN
-322 DLEREKLLNQIPNGE
+322 NLEREKLLNQIPDGE

-366 NNIKGQID
+366 NNSKGQID

-404 KTLKHIFVETW
+404 KTLKHIFIETW

-429 VDETDTC
+429 VDEADTC
-436 TVYYRAPSRKQ
+436 TVYYRAPSQKQ
-447 LTKKRDWNQYD
+447 LTKKREWNQQD

-473 EKWNGILT
+473 EKWNDILA
-481 QKDAQER
+481 QKDAQEQ
-488 IERCKALTYIH
+488 IEHCKAMTYIH

-508 MLVNNMRQMR
+508 MLVNNMRQMS
-518 DLLDALY
+518 DLLDALH
-525 DQGYRAT
+525 DHGYRAT

-546 REYRDEAIMHYII
+546 REYRDEVIADYITH
-559 DNFGKAMSKQELQ
+559 NFCKEMSKQELRT
-572 AGLAE
+572 GLAE

-604 GTTTKKCRVNG
+604 GTITSKCRVNG
-615 KSTTLTYWLLV
+615 KSTTLTYWLLMP
-626 QDHP
+626 DHP

>member
-1 METNFETSDTRYPF
+1 MSKNEDNTEPRETRYPF

-20 PLLAELEEIGAE
+20 PLLAEVEEIEAE
-32 RAKEQEPLPQVQP
+32 RAREQAAKPQLPEPPTTTELP
-45 TNADLSNATV
+45 DTV
-55 IDNPPAVTAAPAPTL
+55 PPAESVAIEPVPQPAL
-70 SQKEQEF
+70 EAI
-77 PADSVLLAANADAQ
+77 PADVISVPVQADACLETAVPE
-91 STPVVSEEPK
+91 TPEEEP
-101 TESEPQPVSE
+101 EPAEE
-111 PPAWITDLIG
+111 PRWISDLIG
-121 DEFKQWKPG
+121 DEFKQWEPG

-136 MTGTGKTSFILGP
+136 MTGTGKTAFVLGP
-149 LLKWLVD
+149 MLKWCVD
-156 EFYKV
+156 ECHRTYGMRFK
-161 GGKHKTMLYLC
+161 KILYLC

-178 EEIIDA
+178 EELIDA
-184 LKKAGVSNVRVCG
+184 LNKAGVPNTRVDG
-197 HDLVTLVVGD
+197 YDVDTLVVWE
-207 DDAQEDI
+207 DDAHEFSMMK
-214 LVRISTYQRYEEF
+214 VSTYQRYEEF
-227 LVRDPVGA
+227 LTKDPVRA
-235 RCELW
+235 RREIQRFSC
-240 HFNYIV
+240 IV

-253 FTDAPF
+253 FTDASF
-259 NKNTTLSYNIIM
+259 NENTTLSYRTIM
-271 KASQHAT
+271 KAKQHAT

-293 MRKGMLA
+293 MRKGLLA
-300 KNRYYYLPKKM
+300 QNRYYYLPKKM

-322 DLEREKLLNQIPNGE
+322 DLEREKLLNQIPDGE

-366 NNIKGQID
+366 NNIRGQID

-473 EKWNGILT
+473 EKWNGILA

-499 AEGTYQINP
+499 AEGTYQLNP

-525 DQGYRAT
+525 DHGYRAT
-532 MQERVWDKTLQVSP
+532 MQERVWEKTLQVSP
-546 REYRDEAIMHYII
+546 REYRDVAITHYIT
-559 DNFGKAMSKQELQ
+559 DNFGKSMSKQELL

-626 QDHP
+626 QDRP

>member
-1 METNFETSDTRYPF
+1 MCKNEDDADLIEET
-15 HGFYR
+15 
-20 PLLAELEEIGAE
+20 LAEAPP
-32 RAKEQEPLPQVQP
+32 EPR
-45 TNADLSNATV
+45 
-55 IDNPPAVTAAPAPTL
+55 
-70 SQKEQEF
+70 
-77 PADSVLLAANADAQ
+77 
-91 STPVVSEEPK
+91 
-101 TESEPQPVSE
+101 
-111 PPAWITDLIG
+111 WISDLIG
-121 DEFKQWKPG
+121 DEFKQWEPG

-136 MTGTGKTSFILGP
+136 MTGTGKTIFVLEYLI
-149 LLKWLVD
+149 KWCADIV
-156 EFYKV
+156 YTV
-161 GGKHKTMLYLC
+161 MPPYRILYLT
-172 NRAPLR
+172 NRSSLR
-178 EEIIDA
+178 EEIKAIANTVRQGYMEEVPEIGWTCVIDDFQM
-184 LKKAGVSNVRVCG
+184 VQIMN
-197 HDLVTLVVGD
+197 
-207 DDAQEDI
+207 
-214 LVRISTYQRYEEF
+214 YQCLEKIIHMNPEYGERFVKQFRY
-227 LVRDPVGA
+227 V
-235 RCELW
+235 
-240 HFNYIV
+240 V

-253 FTDAPF
+253 VNDAQF
-259 NKNTTLSYNIIM
+259 NENTIISYRAIM
-271 KASQHAT
+271 KARHHAT
-278 VIAMTATPENMFTAW
+278 VIAMTATPENMFAAW
-293 MRKGMLA
+293 MKKGILA

-322 DLEREKLLNQIPNGE
+322 DLEREKLLNQIPDGE

-346 AILRKLKDLYG
+346 AILRKLKDLYC

-366 NNIKGQID
+366 NNSKGQID

-386 KRIVF
+386 KRIIF

-404 KTLKHIFVETW
+404 KTLKHIFIETW

-436 TVYYRAPSRKQ
+436 TVYYRAPSRKR
-447 LTKKRDWNQYD
+447 LAKKRDWNQYD
-458 LDTVEAWLDYKHGKP
+458 LDTAEAWLDYEHEKP
-473 EKWNGILT
+473 EKWNAILA

-499 AEGTYQINP
+499 AEGTYQLNP

-518 DLLDALY
+518 DLLNALH
-525 DQGYRAT
+525 DHGYRAT
-532 MQERVWDKTLQVSP
+532 MQERVWEKTLQVSP
-546 REYRDEAIMHYII
+546 REYRDVAITHYIT
-559 DNFGKAMSKQELQ
+559 DNFGKSMSKQELL

-615 KSTTLTYWLLV
+615 KSTTLTYWLLM

>member
-1 METNFETSDTRYPF
+1 MAENIQKIKTRYPF
-15 HGFYR
+15 GGFYLE
-20 PLLAELEEIGAE
+20 LLPEAERKELESMPEEVLLPEPPTTTELPNAVPPAE
-32 RAKEQEPLPQVQP
+32 SASIKPVPQQAGETAPPDTISVPAKEE
-45 TNADLSNATV
+45 AR
-55 IDNPPAVTAAPAPTL
+55 
-70 SQKEQEF
+70 
-77 PADSVLLAANADAQ
+77 LAA
-91 STPVVSEEPK
+91 VVPEASEEEHQPA
-101 TESEPQPVSE
+101 EEPCWMS
-111 PPAWITDLIG
+111 DLIG
-121 DEFKQWKPG
+121 DEFKQWESE

-136 MTGTGKTSFILGP
+136 MTGTGKTTFVLGP
-149 LLKWLVD
+149 MLKWCVD
-156 EFYKV
+156 ECQRT
-161 GGKHKTMLYLC
+161 GGMRFEKILYLC

-178 EEIIDA
+178 EELIDA
-184 LKKAGVSNVRVCG
+184 LNKAGVPNTRVDG
-197 HDLVTLVVGD
+197 YDVVTLVVYE
-207 DDAQEDI
+207 DDAHEFS
-214 LVRISTYQRYEEF
+214 VMKVSTYQRYEEF
-227 LVRDPVGA
+227 LAKDPVRA
-235 RCELW
+235 RREIQRYS
-240 HFNYIV
+240 YIV

-253 FTDAPF
+253 FTDASF
-259 NKNTTLSYNIIM
+259 NENTILSYRTIM
-271 KASQHAT
+271 AARNHAT

-293 MRKGMLA
+293 MKKGRLA

-311 SHIRKALIYSN
+311 SHIKKALIYSN
-322 DLEREKLLNQIPNGE
+322 DLEREKLLAQIPEGE
-337 KALVLINDW
+337 KTLVLINDW
-346 AILRKLKDLYG
+346 NILRQLKDLYG

-366 NNIKGQID
+366 NNSRGPID

-404 KTLKHIFVETW
+404 KTLKHIFIETW

-447 LTKKRDWNQYD
+447 LAKKRDWNQYD
-458 LDTVEAWLDYKHGKP
+458 LDTAEAWLDYEHEKP
-473 EKWNGILT
+473 GKWNAILA

-499 AEGTYQINP
+499 AKDAYQLNP

-525 DQGYRAT
+525 DHGYRAT

-546 REYRDEAIMHYII
+546 REYRDEVIADYITH
-559 DNFGKAMSKQELQ
+559 NFCKEMSKQELRT
-572 AGLAE
+572 GLAE
-577 AGLYKPGKRPIGQS
+577 AGLYKPGKRPIGQN

-604 GTTTKKCRVNG
+604 GTITSKCRVNG
-615 KSTTLTYWLLV
+615 KSTTLTYWLLMP
-626 QDHP
+626 DHP